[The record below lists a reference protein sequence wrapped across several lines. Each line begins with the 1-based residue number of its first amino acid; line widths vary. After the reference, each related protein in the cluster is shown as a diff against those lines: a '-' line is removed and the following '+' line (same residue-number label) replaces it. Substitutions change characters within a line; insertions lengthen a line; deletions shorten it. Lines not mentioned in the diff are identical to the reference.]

1 MIPNT
6 HVLVD
11 GECNAPI
18 PGSVSISPATSA
30 FASPLSAVCRPEIT
44 VKLVRLVSS
53 RRPSPSS
60 PGNETGNKTLP
71 WRRRTAQV
79 QPLRSHTPNAQSQTL
94 AECIIWHNP
103 DVTSLDL
110 QERKFSFS
118 LPIPGNI
125 PPTADTVLGTVSYTI
140 AATVRF
146 ASSVSVQDSLPIK
159 IRRAAPL
166 EPVWHTRAYPG
177 SPVVTELC
185 IAPCPAETKRTG
197 HQAQYDIEWQ
207 AKSTILDGERESEVK
222 YVVAEEVRWQVDE
235 IVKCLSLA
243 RQENRTNRRKIVSSQ
258 EHTRQICQGAIAGRW
273 LAGSGRK
280 DQPEEAGA
288 GGRIEIPFQVRIP
301 TAVDE
306 IDALAYFGDPE
317 CAHGEEMDEMETLAI
332 TVSHRL
338 HLEVVTGE
346 DTFHRETGDLV
357 ERRRRVRSYKA
368 DFALPVRE
376 VVDIDFLNQL
386 RAATGLPMYGDPHP
400 ALPEYSGE

>member
-1 MIPNT
+1 MDSYTVHLTIPNT
-6 HVLVD
+6 HILVD
-11 GECNAPI
+11 GESNAPI
-18 PGSVSISPATSA
+18 PGLVSISPATSA
-30 FASPLSAVCRPEIT
+30 FASPFSAAFR
-44 VKLVRLVSS
+44 
-53 RRPSPSS
+53 
-60 PGNETGNKTLP
+60 
-71 WRRRTAQV
+71 
-79 QPLRSHTPNAQSQTL
+79 PLRSQIPNAQSQTL
-94 AECIIWHNP
+94 AECIIWHSP
-103 DVTSLDL
+103 YVSSLDL

-140 AATVRF
+140 TAT
-146 ASSVSVQDSLPIK
+146 DSQPIK
-159 IRRAAPL
+159 IRRAAPP

-185 IAPCPAETKRTG
+185 IAPCPPETKRTG
-197 HQAQYDIEWQ
+197 RQAQYDIEWQ
-207 AKSTILDGERESEVK
+207 AKSTILDGERESEIK

-235 IVKCLSLA
+235 TVKCLSLA
-243 RQENRTNRRKIVSSQ
+243 RQENRTNRRKIVGSQ
-258 EHTRQICQGAIAGRW
+258 ERTRQICQGTIAGRW

-280 DQPEEAGA
+280 DRPGEAGA

-301 TAVDE
+301 TAIDE
-306 IDALAYFGDPE
+306 IDASSYLGDPE
-317 CAHGEEMDEMETLAI
+317 YVHGEEMDEMETLAI

-368 DFALPVRE
+368 VFALPFRE
-376 VVDIDFLNQL
+376 VAETDFLNQL
-386 RAATGLPMYGDPHP
+386 RAATGLPMYEDPHP